1 MTVRLIA
8 HVLIQNGDDYLL
20 IKRSEIKRGF
30 PNVYPTYWDIPGGG
44 VEKGELPRD
53 GALRECIEEIGVRL
67 DKDSLELIHEDSQ
80 LDTSKDTVFTRLV
93 YKAEWFEEKP
103 IIRLDPE
110 EHTDFKWLTLNQSL
124 KKEKLVSYLREIF
137 ERLKNDL

>member
-8 HVLIQNGDDYLL
+8 HVLIQSGDDYLL

-67 DKDSLELIHEDSQ
+67 DKASLELIHEDSQ
-80 LDTSKDTVFTRLV
+80 LDTSKYTVFTRLV
-93 YKAEWFEEKP
+93 YKAEWVGEKP

-110 EHTDFKWLTLNQSL
+110 EHTDFKWLTLNQTL
-124 KKEKLVSYLREIF
+124 KKEKLAPYLGEIF